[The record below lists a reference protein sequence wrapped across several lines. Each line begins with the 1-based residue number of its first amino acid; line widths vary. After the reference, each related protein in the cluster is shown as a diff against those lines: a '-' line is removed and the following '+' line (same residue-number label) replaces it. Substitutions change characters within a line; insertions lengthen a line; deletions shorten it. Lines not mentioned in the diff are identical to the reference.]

1 MVIYFLRHADAEVDQ
16 GSDFNRKLTFK
27 GLAQAEKVAKFCVRN
42 GLLPDV
48 ILTSPVLRARQT
60 AEILGQ
66 STGVPPTLVNWLA
79 CGMKPITLLQEIKTI
94 QDKNNIFLVGHEPDF
109 SSSIAD
115 LIGHPDPSAI
125 IVKKA
130 SLTAVDMAWIESGTA
145 NIQFSIPVTLM

>member
-1 MVIYFLRHADAEVDQ
+1 MVIYFLRHADAEADQ
-16 GSDFNRKLTFK
+16 DSDFNRKLTPK

-42 GLLPDV
+42 GLLPNV
-48 ILTSPVLRARQT
+48 ILSSPVLRARQT

-66 STGVPPTLVNWLA
+66 STSVSPTLVDWLA
-79 CGMKPITLLQEIKTI
+79 CGMEPVTLLQEIKAI

-109 SSSIAD
+109 STSIAA

-130 SLTAVDMAWIESGTA
+130 SLTAVDMVWIESGTGS
-145 NIQFSIPVTLM
+145 IQFSIPVTLM